1 MNKWNM
7 IIDVEKCED
16 CNNCFLSCK
25 DEHVDNEFPGYSVP
39 QPRHG
44 HRWINI
50 MRKERG
56 EYPLMDVAYLPVP
69 CQHCDN
75 PPCIEKG
82 PSGAVKKRD
91 DGIVLIDTE
100 RAKGKKELVKTC
112 PYGAIYWNDEKKL
125 PQKCTFCAHLI
136 DDSWE
141 KTRCAQVCPTLSLT
155 VLCISDSEMQLRVE
169 SEELEVF
176 HPEYGTKP
184 RIYYKNLY
192 RYTHCFIAGS
202 IAITIDGKEECA
214 KGADVK
220 LIKGDKK
227 YITQADTFGDFKF
240 DKLEKNSGKYVI
252 EVQYKEKSTHLDV
265 VLTESLN
272 VGVIKL

>member
-25 DEHVDNEFPGYSVP
+25 DEHVDNEFPGYSLA

-56 EYPLMDVAYLPVP
+56 SYPLIDVAYLPVP
-69 CQHCDN
+69 CQHCDSA
-75 PPCIEKG
+75 PCIENSPK
-82 PSGAVKKRD
+82 GAVNKRE
-91 DGIVLIDTE
+91 DGIVLIDPVK
-100 RAKGKKELVKTC
+100 AKGQKDMVKTC
-112 PYGAIYWNDEKKL
+112 PYGAIYWNEEKNV
-125 PQKCTFCAHLI
+125 PQKCSFCAHLL
-136 DDSWE
+136 DDEW
-141 KTRCAQVCPTLSLT
+141 KITRCAQVCPTLSLT
-155 VLCISDSEMQLRVE
+155 VLCVTDAEMQREVV
-169 SEELEVF
+169 SEKLEVY

-184 RIYYKNLY
+184 RVYYKNLY

-214 KGADVK
+214 DNAEIA
-220 LIKGDKK
+220 LIKGDEK
-227 YITQADTFGDFKF
+227 YIVQTDTFGDFKV
-240 DKLEKNSGKYVI
+240 DRLEKNSGKYI
-252 EVQYKEKSTHLDV
+252 LEVRYKEKSTTMDV
-265 VLTESLN
+265 VLTESVN